1 MNTNTETRQ
10 SLKKLLP
17 NVPQDW
23 LKLTT
28 HRLDIY
34 NESNAKSE
42 FLTQLKERIK
52 KGQTDT
58 VHLDN
63 LPTAYDYIRLG
74 HQLSSLLEWVLAE
87 INQLSD
93 EQVIAFASK
102 SMPILAVLRH
112 NTMNNKT
119 THIYF
124 DGESSPLM
132 DETRLKEIYGY
143 QYQLTQ
149 VADSN
154 AIPHHDDEGTVIYVT
169 QQPLDTNLRLN
180 VNSDL
185 TVNIHPAFGSFI
197 FIHTAHS
204 EQLVS
209 AIQHVRRRETIA
221 LSPLNSYQVLQELAG
236 NKTESETLNPE
247 AESTVVK
254 CIRDNTD
261 SGSTPLVASSGLS
274 IQYAIL
280 MGLVEQAKT
289 EHPGK
294 PINIILPPNCYGGTN
309 DQSRRVA
316 DLIPEAAIVDLPVDG
331 GADLVNSLETA
342 LATVAEAD
350 GVPIVLTEI
359 PTNPRVEVPDMT
371 ALSDTLNKPRHTLQ
385 GNKAVPA
392 IFAVDQTF
400 CPNVPL
406 LGTDSELANVKTIS
420 FTSGSKFPSGGRCIA
435 GYCAA
440 NQAAEDLMPL
450 IAAHLTLSDNQADAH
465 QINTLAQTMPS
476 MPERIDRAF
485 ENTRKFVRAIRSLLP
500 SAKIFYVTDDMAQK
514 GFKPSVF
521 SLDLPV
527 EADTRQEQQERQKEL
542 NKKLIA
548 FMIQQ
553 HPKDCKNC
561 VSYGQ
566 LKGSYWTIPA
576 TSTQGTTKEEDK
588 DYVVR
593 ISISPDVDV
602 TKLIDSFKDF
612 CREHDLL

>member
-1 MNTNTETRQ
+1 MNTNTEIRQ

-17 NVPQDW
+17 NVPQNW

-34 NESNAKSE
+34 NEANAKSE
-42 FLTQLKERIK
+42 FLNELKKLIKSGETDTKQLK
-52 KGQTDT
+52 
-58 VHLDN
+58 N

-87 INQLSD
+87 INQVND

-102 SMPILAVLRH
+102 TMPILAVLRH
-112 NTMNNKT
+112 NAINNQA
-119 THIYF
+119 THIYY
-124 DGESSPLM
+124 DTEHSPLI
-132 DETRLKEIYGY
+132 DESRLNNIYGY
-143 QYQLTQ
+143 HYQLSQ
-149 VADSN
+149 VADTDD
-154 AIPHHDDEGTVIYVT
+154 IPQQSEASVIYVT
-169 QQPLDTNLRLN
+169 QQPFNKKPNNNPAID
-180 VNSDL
+180 VM
-185 TVNIHPAFGSFI
+185 VNIQPQSGSYVLI
-197 FIHTAHS
+197 QQADS
-204 EQLVS
+204 QALVK

-221 LSPLNSYQVLQELAG
+221 MSPLNCYRVLNEMAG
-236 NKTESETLNPE
+236 KPTESSVLNPN
-247 AESTVVK
+247 AENTVAH
-254 CIRDNTD
+254 CIQNNTG

-280 MGLVEQAKT
+280 MGLIEYAQT
-289 EHPGK
+289 EHPDK
-294 PINIILPPNCYGGTN
+294 PIKIILPPNCYGGTN

-316 DLIPEAAIVDLPVDG
+316 DLVPQAEIIDLPVDG

-342 LATVAEAD
+342 LESVAEAD
-350 GVPIVLTEI
+350 GVPIVLAEI

-371 ALSDTLNKPRHTLQ
+371 ALSKTLNKQRQTP
-385 GNKAVPA
+385 NKETAVQPV
-392 IFAVDQTF
+392 FMVDQTF

-406 LGTDSELANVKTIS
+406 LGSDSELANVKTIS

-440 NQAAEDLMPL
+440 NQVAQDLMPL
-450 IAAHLTLSDNQADAH
+450 IEAHLTLSDNQANEN
-465 QINTLAQTMPS
+465 QINTLAETMPS
-476 MPERIDRAF
+476 MTKRIDQAY
-485 ENTRKFVRAIRSLLP
+485 ENTREFVQAIRTLLP
-500 SAKIFYVTDDMAQK
+500 SAKIFYVTDDMAQS

-527 EADTRQEQQERQKEL
+527 EAKTRQEQQERQKEL

-548 FMIQQ
+548 FMIQR
-553 HPKDCKNC
+553 HPKSCKNC

-576 TSTQGTTKEEDK
+576 TSTQGTTKEDDK

-593 ISISPDVDV
+593 VSISPDVDV
-602 TKLIDSFKDF
+602 AELTKSFKAF
-612 CREHDLL
+612 CEEHDLL